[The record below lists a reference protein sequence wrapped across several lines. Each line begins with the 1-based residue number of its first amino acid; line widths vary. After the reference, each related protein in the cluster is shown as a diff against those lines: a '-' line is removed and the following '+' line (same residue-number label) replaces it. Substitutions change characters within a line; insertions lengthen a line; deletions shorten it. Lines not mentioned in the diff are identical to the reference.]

1 MKRTLLLLVSLCL
14 AAAPLAAQS
23 PTLVQQSP
31 TMLNACTAF
40 NGTAAVN
47 VQVTVTLTPPAGQ
60 YVYVC
65 GIDVASSQNATST
78 ANTNATYTSTNLGP
92 SGNTWG
98 WKYSLAATANLA
110 ISQSFYFTQPLKS
123 TQPGIAVTIVSPAAL
138 AQTAFSI
145 NAYYYFAP

>member
-1 MKRTLLLLVSLCL
+1 MKSLGLILGFLLL
-14 AAAPLAAQS
+14 AATPSWAQT
-23 PTLVQQSP
+23 PTLVQQSQ

-40 NGTAAVN
+40 NQTAAVN
-47 VQVTVTLTPPAGQ
+47 AQVTVTLTPPAGQ

-65 GIDVASSQNATST
+65 GIDVASSQNGTST
-78 ANTNATYTSTNLGP
+78 ANTNSQYTSTNLGP

-98 WKYSLAATANLA
+98 WKYSLAAAANTA

-123 TQPGIAVTIVSPAAL
+123 TQPGVAVTIVSPTAL

-145 NAYYYFAP
+145 NAYFYYAP

>member
-1 MKRTLLLLVSLCL
+1 MKALICSLCL
-14 AAAPLAAQS
+14 LALCALPVAAQS

-40 NGTAAVN
+40 NSTAAVN

-65 GIDVASSQNATST
+65 GIDVAISQNATST
-78 ANTNATYTSTNLGP
+78 VATNATYTSTNLGP

-98 WKYSLAATANLA
+98 WKFSLAAVANTSLTQA
-110 ISQSFYFTQPLKS
+110 FYFTQPLKS
-123 TQPGIAVTIVSPAAL
+123 TAPGVAVTVVSPAAA
-138 AQTAFSI
+138 AQTAYST
-145 NAYYYFAP
+145 NVYYYFAY